1 MRGGFMGTRRLPQG
15 MEVRKKGS
23 GGAGYAAI
31 IPAGSTSWTAP
42 ASGKFKFHLWSAGF
56 GGISGQGG
64 CSGSYA
70 EKTKN
75 LIKGQVLP
83 VAVGYGRC
91 PAAGGNSSDTSVT
104 FPDGTVVLANGPTVP
119 TDVVTAT
126 GGDVNLGNSQGAAT
140 TGGLPGATGLGTG
153 GALGGPGDNST
164 IGGGGGAPA
173 MLPMIGGR
181 HIAGEKR
188 GGTPG
193 GGGRGE
199 DGAGGATYGGDGLV
213 IVVRAA

>member
-1 MRGGFMGTRRLPQG
+1 MRVGLMRLGRAAQG
-15 MEVRKKGS
+15 MEVRKKS
-23 GGAGYAAI
+23 VGGAGFAAV
-31 IPAGSTSWTAP
+31 IPAGSTSWKAP
-42 ASGKFKFHLWSAGF
+42 SSGKFKFHLWSAGF
-56 GGISGQGG
+56 GGSSGQGG

-75 LIKGQVLP
+75 LIKDQVLP

-91 PAAGGNSSDTSVT
+91 PGAGGNSSNTSIT
-104 FPDGTVVLANGPTVP
+104 FPDGTVVLATGPTVP
-119 TDVVTAT
+119 TDVVMAT

-140 TGGLPGATGLGTG
+140 TGGLSGAAGLGTG
-153 GALGGPGDNST
+153 GAPGGPGDGST

-181 HIAGEKR
+181 HVAGEKR

-213 IVVRAA
+213 IVVRTA